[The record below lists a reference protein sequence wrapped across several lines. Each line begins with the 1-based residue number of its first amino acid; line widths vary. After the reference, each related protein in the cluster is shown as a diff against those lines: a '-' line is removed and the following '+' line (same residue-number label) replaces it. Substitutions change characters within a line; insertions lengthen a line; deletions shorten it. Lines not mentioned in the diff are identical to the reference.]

1 MHRICVIEMPHETL
15 TVAVNG
21 RCQQNSTWRTCSCW
35 KGHHYILPHHD
46 FIVLAI
52 HTAAGVSWD
61 WLLLGRQHSSILQL
75 ILSFINQAL
84 YMCLFVLHL
93 LPESATSQD
102 APQFSTGRSD
112 YHYPYK
118 GGSLQWGV
126 AWKNRVYLGTSLR
139 RAFSA
144 MLTIKNLHNIFIV
157 GRQDDEPKFTWNNL
171 PSVSLIV
178 NFLFL
183 SPSCFPGRK
192 VSL

>member
-35 KGHHYILPHHD
+35 KGHHYILSHSHHD
-46 FIVLAI
+46 FIVVLAI

-84 YMCLFVLHL
+84 YMCLFILHL
-93 LPESATSQD
+93 LPESTTSQD
-102 APQFSTGRSD
+102 APNFSTGRSD

-126 AWKNRVYLGTSLR
+126 PQTGW
-139 RAFSA
+139 
-144 MLTIKNLHNIFIV
+144 
-157 GRQDDEPKFTWNNL
+157 
-171 PSVSLIV
+171 LIDNTTESWMTGCMPQLDLIPPV
-178 NFLFL
+178 ILETPMF
-183 SPSCFPGRK
+183 
-192 VSL
+192 

>member
-1 MHRICVIEMPHETL
+1 MIFYYNIFIYMYI
-15 TVAVNG
+15 AI
-21 RCQQNSTWRTCSCW
+21 
-35 KGHHYILPHHD
+35 YILYIIYIISY
-46 FIVLAI
+46 FLVLRVYI
-52 HTAAGVSWD
+52 
-61 WLLLGRQHSSILQL
+61 WLYIYIYIYILLYIILQYVYIY
-75 ILSFINQAL
+75 ILYYAIEGFL
-84 YMCLFVLHL
+84 
-93 LPESATSQD
+93 
-102 APQFSTGRSD
+102 
-112 YHYPYK
+112 K
-118 GGSLQWGV
+118 WGHPV

-178 NFLFL
+178 SFLFL